1 MRIWRFYFFLNFALI
16 KVWILNDDK
25 EISNQDDRN
34 DDIEYRMIENQVKE
48 MKIKS
53 TSLYILLILLYLTHT
68 FLLSFCQSTEIRQY
82 RHEGIQNNGSGKLLM
97 ASLPTM
103 PSSFQSPN
111 QLAINVRWALRQ
123 VSTSAIAT
131 LIISSNGIRKT
142 SQRQHGALK
151 RHQTT
156 T

>member
-1 MRIWRFYFFLNFALI
+1 M
-16 KVWILNDDK
+16 NDDK

-103 PSSFQSPN
+103 PSSFQSQN
-111 QLAINVRWALRQ
+111 QLAINVR
-123 VSTSAIAT
+123 
-131 LIISSNGIRKT
+131 
-142 SQRQHGALK
+142 
-151 RHQTT
+151 
-156 T
+156 